1 MTNEADPEGLAHLC
15 ASGEHQRCPGLG
27 ADLAYVITSVCGC
40 ACHDG
45 HSLEQRVADF
55 EAWATESQAL
65 ERRLLERAGFDPDA
79 PRRTRMRGGPGGQQ
93 IESQR
98 AAG

>member
-1 MTNEADPEGLAHLC
+1 MIRMQVMTNEVAPDKLAHHC
-15 ASGEHQRCPGLG
+15 ADGDHQRCPGLG

-55 EAWATESQAL
+55 DRWAAECMAL
-65 ERRLLERAGFDPDA
+65 ERRLLEGVGFDPDA
-79 PRRTRMRGGPGGQQ
+79 LRRCG
-93 IESQR
+93 
-98 AAG
+98 